1 MRIYG
6 KCVAK
11 GIAEGFALVSKTP
24 LTFYG
29 GVDPDTGF
37 VIEKKHELYNE
48 CLKDRVLILPTTKG
62 STVAP
67 YIILRLK
74 ANNCAPAAMIFMKA
88 EPTTAVGAILANI
101 PTIHRLSSDVFSVVK
116 NGMKVK
122 VVSSRNRS
130 YIEVNPNEILCPN
143 CKEEVLERIS
153 GEWFCKECEFHCKD
167 KDINLNER
175 SFR

>member
-11 GIAEGFALVSKTP
+11 GVAEGFALVSKTP

-29 GVDPDTGF
+29 GVDPNTGF
-37 VIEKKHELYNE
+37 VIERGHELYNE

-74 ANNCAPAAMIFMKA
+74 ANGCAPTAMIFMKA
-88 EPTTAVGAILANI
+88 EPTTAVGAILADI
-101 PTIHRLSSDVFSVVK
+101 PTIHNLSLDIFSVVM

-122 VVSSRNRS
+122 VVSSRDKS
-130 YIEVNPNEILCPN
+130 YVEVIPNKILCPN
-143 CKEEVLERIS
+143 CKEEILEKAEE
-153 GEWFCKECEFHCKD
+153 GWFCKECEFHCR
-167 KDINLNER
+167 NMNVNMGEG